1 MGLEHFAEHRVI
13 SQAVW
18 RGAACHPEISMKIR
32 RLIYQAVAIALGVH
46 LLALPAVGQSPDAT
60 SQGSQQSTDALS
72 VQCRVPGS
80 VLFSLA
86 PLQQARLAVEQRRR
100 LKVLALGPTSASALG
115 QGTGLAPFPLRL
127 EHEFE
132 KVLPGADVIVE
143 ARSLPGE
150 ITAQALASIMSLVS
164 EVEPELIVWQVGI
177 SDALAQVDVA
187 TFSEALNEVLAFFRA
202 HHIDAILVEPPY
214 TTALERD
221 HHFAELLAAISNR
234 ARENGVVVI
243 RRSAA
248 MRYLAE
254 QTDAGRSRFELQNLG
269 YHCTAEH
276 VAYVVR
282 LAMKAS
288 RALK

>member
-1 MGLEHFAEHRVI
+1 
-13 SQAVW
+13 
-18 RGAACHPEISMKIR
+18 MKIR
-32 RLIYQAVAIALGVH
+32 RLMYQAVAIALGVH
-46 LLALPAVGQSPDAT
+46 LLAGPAVGQSPDAT
-60 SQGSQQSTDALS
+60 SQGSQQSTDGLS

-86 PLQQARLAVEQRRR
+86 PLQQARLAVEQRHR

-150 ITAQALASIMSLVS
+150 ITAQALASIMSMVS

-177 SDALAQVDVA
+177 SDALAQVDVG

-254 QTDAGRSRFELQNLG
+254 QTETGRSRFELQNLG